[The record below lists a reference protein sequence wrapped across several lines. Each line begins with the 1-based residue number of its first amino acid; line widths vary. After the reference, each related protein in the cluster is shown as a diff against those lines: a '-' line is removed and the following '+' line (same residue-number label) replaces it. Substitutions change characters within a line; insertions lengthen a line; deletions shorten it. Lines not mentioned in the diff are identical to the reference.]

1 MDFAFGWTCTGVY
14 RGDRFSIVARDAW
27 IEIITLSAKPVI
39 AHLIFRRSY
48 LRTSIYIN
56 RVVAHF
62 VSFCFYQLVG
72 RITWRDRLT
81 RNFKKDADTIGDR
94 HRDKLPFATA
104 NIFDWTGQL
113 KFIESPSRSLPKFAQ
128 SMRIIDAPFFLQKRS
143 KRRYLY
149 RFPRINGEV
158 GMKQKLHLVL
168 DRFLSLDLTM
178 RTAFP
183 RNYLTISS
191 YSVYVYSVYILN
203 STRCIYIYLYI
214 GTICQPRI

>member
-1 MDFAFGWTCTGVY
+1 MVDRHVVAWTRARGCALHLRVKGSSDGRRSEMISSRCINIITPPKCGFRLRVNMHGCIP
-14 RGDRFSIVARDAW
+14 GDRFSIVARDAW

-104 NIFDWTGQL
+104 NIFD
-113 KFIESPSRSLPKFAQ
+113 
-128 SMRIIDAPFFLQKRS
+128 
-143 KRRYLY
+143 
-149 RFPRINGEV
+149 
-158 GMKQKLHLVL
+158 
-168 DRFLSLDLTM
+168 
-178 RTAFP
+178 
-183 RNYLTISS
+183 
-191 YSVYVYSVYILN
+191 
-203 STRCIYIYLYI
+203 
-214 GTICQPRI
+214 

>member
-1 MDFAFGWTCTGVY
+1 MWISPSGEHEHGCIP
-14 RGDRFSIVARDAW
+14 GDRFSIVARDAW

-128 SMRIIDAPFFLQKRS
+128 SMRIIDAPFFS
-143 KRRYLY
+143 SET
-149 RFPRINGEV
+149 IET
-158 GMKQKLHLVL
+158 
-168 DRFLSLDLTM
+168 SL
-178 RTAFP
+178 P
-183 RNYLTISS
+183 VSISS
-191 YSVYVYSVYILN
+191 NKWRGRNETKITPCSRSILISGFN
-203 STRCIYIYLYI
+203 DANCFSA
-214 GTICQPRI
+214 